1 MDSRFEWV
9 AARDGA
15 IPPRAIAGGVERDG
29 RPLFIARAFF
39 KGGLHPGKA
48 APHIQNGGFAMG
60 WGGGEH
66 NLNEYFVLCGN
77 ANAVQWV
84 AVEGPVDL
92 HAPYRL
98 LEAGKEADGVPLFVA
113 KANFQ
118 NSQQLGKAGPHL
130 SSGMSLGFGGR
141 EHNERNYHVLA
152 YL

>member
-84 AVEGPVDL
+84 A
-92 HAPYRL
+92 
-98 LEAGKEADGVPLFVA
+98 AGKEADGVPLFVA

-118 NSQQLGKAGPHL
+118 NSQQLAWDSAAG
-130 SSGMSLGFGGR
+130 STMRGTTMC
-141 EHNERNYHVLA
+141 
-152 YL
+152 